1 MTVQTFTHARFAS
14 PLGDL
19 HLVLDGAALVALD
32 YPGYEPRML
41 RLLARRFAGAR
52 LAEGAAPAAV
62 ADALARYFAGD
73 GGALGGLDLRL
84 GGTPFQRSVWQ
95 ALREIPW
102 GETMSYG
109 GLAASIGRPA
119 AVRAVGLANGA
130 NPVAIV
136 VPCHRVIG
144 AKGALTGYAGGLER
158 KAWLLR
164 HEGAAAQLPA
174 VSADGAGETTLAA

>member
-41 RLLARRFAGAR
+41 RLLGRRFAGAR

-73 GGALGGLDLRL
+73 GGALGGLDLS
-84 GGTPFQRSVWQ
+84 PMV
-95 ALREIPW
+95 ALVVLQ
-102 GETMSYG
+102 
-109 GLAASIGRPA
+109 LAQMLLVAPIRDF
-119 AVRAVGLANGA
+119 AV
-130 NPVAIV
+130 
-136 VPCHRVIG
+136 
-144 AKGALTGYAGGLER
+144 
-158 KAWLLR
+158 
-164 HEGAAAQLPA
+164 
-174 VSADGAGETTLAA
+174 TLF